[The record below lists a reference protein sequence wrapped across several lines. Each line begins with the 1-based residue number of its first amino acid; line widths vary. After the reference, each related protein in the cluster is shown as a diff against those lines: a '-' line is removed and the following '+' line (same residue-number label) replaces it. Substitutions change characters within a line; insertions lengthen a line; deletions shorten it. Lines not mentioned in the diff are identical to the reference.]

1 MTASAFNSAAPKRGV
16 VRVLSPSAVHSSLEA
31 IVAAYREVGSDD
43 VTLTFETAP
52 ALAACLAGGE
62 VADVVIAPPKVM
74 DQLISGGR
82 AKRGERVQLG
92 RVGIGVVVREGAP
105 FPDISSTEA
114 LKDSL
119 LAADS
124 IIHTRASSGIYVAQ
138 LLDRLGLTPAVGTK
152 TTSYHDAQGA
162 FPRIAA
168 GTGKEIGFGG
178 ITEIRRWASRGLKLV
193 GPLPPDIQN
202 YTTYVA
208 ALSADPP
215 NPEGA
220 RAFLQFLASAD
231 AKAICSAHG
240 VVV

>member
-1 MTASAFNSAAPKRGV
+1 M

-31 IVAAYREVGSDD
+31 IVAAYRERGSGD

-52 ALAACLAGGE
+52 ALASRLAAGE
-62 VADVVIAPPKVM
+62 VADLVVAPPKVM
-74 DQLISGGR
+74 DGLSGAGKANPER
-82 AKRGERVQLG
+82 RVQLG
-92 RVGIGVVVREGAP
+92 RVGVGVVVREGAAL
-105 FPDISSTEA
+105 PDISSTEA
-114 LKDSL
+114 FKRSL
-119 LAADS
+119 IAADA

-138 LLDRLGLTPAVGTK
+138 LLERLGLPAAVRTK

-162 FPRIAA
+162 FTRLAN

-215 NPEGA
+215 NPDGA
-220 RAFLQFLASAD
+220 RDFLRFLAGAD
-231 AKAICSAHG
+231 ARAILSAHG
-240 VVV
+240 LVD